1 MAAYSAVSVP
11 KQSNAQGMANGKKN
25 IIIVF
30 DFDKVTTYTRDDKGV
45 LITALEF
52 AEDYTPI
59 GLFVDES
66 SIEAGDAVGGE
77 NYGRGYNHNFKFNH
91 PGDDL
96 AFAEFKA
103 NNINASLGIIYVPC
117 DTTKAYYK
125 VYGTPCQPLKM
136 TKADEI
142 DTNQNNR
149 QEVELATDSL
159 TWPVGR
165 LAAATAKTIVTED
178 ADINAY
184 LGHEA
189 AGA

>member
-1 MAAYSAVSVP
+1 M
-11 KQSNAQGMANGKKN
+11 
-25 IIIVF
+25 
-30 DFDKVTTYTRDDKGV
+30 
-45 LITALEF
+45 LITALDF
-52 AEDYTPI
+52 ADGYTPI

-66 SIEAGDAVGGE
+66 SIVAGDAVGGE

-103 NNINASLGIIYVPC
+103 NNINASLGVIYVPC
-117 DTTKAYYK
+117 DTTKPYYK

-136 TKADEI
+136 TKADEV
-142 DTNQNNR
+142 DDKENNR

-165 LAAATAKTIVTED
+165 LAATTAKTIVTED
-178 ADINAY
+178 SDINTY
-184 LGHEA
+184 LGHAA